1 MKNFLKIVATFSFL
15 LIIAV
20 TTLNAADWSNE
31 KIYFIMIDRFENGDP
46 SNDVQTKSGI
56 DFGIV
61 NSKYNGGD
69 IQGLIDR
76 LDYIKE
82 MGFTAIWLTPP
93 IANQWWDGWTNYGGY
108 HGYWARDFKKIDE
121 HFGNEELYKKFV
133 EEAHKRDIKVIQD
146 IVTNH
151 TANYFELVD
160 GKYVVND
167 KLVPG
172 KPVQYPFNNFDY
184 NDPEQRKVNAFHWA
198 TEVENPDVYNTAYNE
213 LDDINTE
220 NPEVIKVLKD
230 SHTYWIDYAGIDGFR
245 IDTAK
250 YVEPEFWRE
259 FLNGEEGVFEVAEK
273 NSKENFL
280 VYGEAWIGSNPYEN
294 YGEKEIAK
302 YYDYGYNSM
311 LDFPLQTELKRV
323 FKEGKPTSYIGYRL
337 EQRQEI
343 FDPSTLVTFI
353 DNHDMDRFLKNSNI
367 NSVKQALGIIYTIP
381 GIPTVYYGT
390 EQSFIETRATMFAE
404 GFQAGGIDH
413 FDTSAPMFK
422 YIKELNE
429 LRDNHPTFRN
439 GKIDV
444 LYSDNLGPG
453 PLIYSIKGEK
463 DYLIMINTNSKR
475 KYATGI
481 DLGYEKGTVLEPVY
495 LMNVI
500 DKPITY
506 EGEFNLLLNGSSFGI
521 YEITNATKSIKENE
535 IKAEITNLYEKNS
548 FKENFIITGTASN
561 SKKLKIIIDGKEQA
575 YKEVELN
582 MKENEDWQA
591 AINIAD
597 FTPGKHTVFVKAYG
611 KIPIY
616 SNYSDTYEFEVDIP
630 SVEIISVSDPIGDDN
645 GPNGNYTYPKDLT
658 FKRQMDIT
666 GAKLSKVGQLLK
678 LTMKMREVTD
688 NWSPSKGFDHVTF
701 QIFIDD
707 PDQEGMKIL
716 PNQNAKTPEGM
727 DWNYEIYATGW
738 GITLHNTNDAS
749 EERLGEGITPS
760 PTADVNKQ
768 LSEITFS
775 IPYSVLNTNDLSGWK
790 FYITTYD
797 YDGIEAVLRPM
808 SPEAQQWSFGGGDEN
823 SPKIMDDL
831 IIEIK

>member
-1 MKNFLKIVATFSFL
+1 M
-15 LIIAV
+15 
-20 TTLNAADWSNE
+20 
-31 KIYFIMIDRFENGDP
+31 
-46 SNDVQTKSGI
+46 
-56 DFGIV
+56 
-61 NSKYNGGD
+61 
-69 IQGLIDR
+69 
-76 LDYIKE
+76 
-82 MGFTAIWLTPP
+82 
-93 IANQWWDGWTNYGGY
+93 
-108 HGYWARDFKKIDE
+108 
-121 HFGNEELYKKFV
+121 YK
-133 EEAHKRDIKVIQD
+133 
-146 IVTNH
+146 
-151 TANYFELVD
+151 
-160 GKYVVND
+160 
-167 KLVPG
+167 
-172 KPVQYPFNNFDY
+172 
-184 NDPEQRKVNAFHWA
+184 
-198 TEVENPDVYNTAYNE
+198 
-213 LDDINTE
+213 
-220 NPEVIKVLKD
+220 
-230 SHTYWIDYAGIDGFR
+230 
-245 IDTAK
+245 
-250 YVEPEFWRE
+250 
-259 FLNGEEGVFEVAEK
+259 
-273 NSKENFL
+273 
-280 VYGEAWIGSNPYEN
+280 
-294 YGEKEIAK
+294 
-302 YYDYGYNSM
+302 
-311 LDFPLQTELKRV
+311 
-323 FKEGKPTSYIGYRL
+323 
-337 EQRQEI
+337 RQ
-343 FDPSTLVTFI
+343 
-353 DNHDMDRFLKNSNI
+353 
-367 NSVKQALGIIYTIP
+367 
-381 GIPTVYYGT
+381 
-390 EQSFIETRATMFAE
+390 
-404 GFQAGGIDH
+404 
-413 FDTSAPMFK
+413 
-422 YIKELNE
+422 
-429 LRDNHPTFRN
+429 
-439 GKIDV
+439 
-444 LYSDNLGPG
+444 
-453 PLIYSIKGEK
+453 
-463 DYLIMINTNSKR
+463 
-475 KYATGI
+475 
-481 DLGYEKGTVLEPVY
+481 
-495 LMNVI
+495 
-500 DKPITY
+500 
-506 EGEFNLLLNGSSFGI
+506 
-521 YEITNATKSIKENE
+521 
-535 IKAEITNLYEKNS
+535 
-548 FKENFIITGTASN
+548 IITGTASN

-716 PNQNAKTPEGM
+716 PNQNAKMPEGM

>member
-1 MKNFLKIVATFSFL
+1 LKKFLKVMATFSFL
-15 LIIAV
+15 VLIAIS
-20 TTLNAADWSNE
+20 TLNAADWSNE
-31 KIYFIMIDRFENGDP
+31 RIYFILIDRFENGDTT
-46 SNDVQTKSGI
+46 NDIQTDSGI
-56 DFGIV
+56 DYGIV

-69 IQGLIDR
+69 IQGLIDK
-76 LDYIKE
+76 LDYIKDL
-82 MGFTAIWLTPP
+82 GFTAIWVTPP

-108 HGYWARDFKKIDE
+108 HGYWARNFKKIDE

-133 EEAHKRDIKVIQD
+133 DEAHKRGIKVIQD

-198 TEVENPDVYNTAYNE
+198 TEIDNPNVYNTAYNE

-220 NPEVIKVLKD
+220 NPEVVKVLKD

-250 YVEPEFWRE
+250 YVEPEFWKE
-259 FLNGEEGVFEVAEK
+259 FLNGKNGVFDVAK
-273 NSKENFL
+273 KDSKDNFL
-280 VYGEAWIGSNPYEN
+280 VYGEAWIGSDPYKN
-294 YGEKEIAK
+294 DGEKDIKK

-353 DNHDMDRFLKNSNI
+353 DNHDMDRFLKNSNT

-390 EQSFIETRATMFAE
+390 EQSFIETRAAMFAE
-404 GFQAGGIDH
+404 GFESGGKDN
-413 FDTSAPMFK
+413 FDENSGMFK
-422 YIKELNE
+422 YIKELND
-429 LRDNHPTFRN
+429 LRNNTPTFRN
-439 GKIDV
+439 GKVNV

-453 PLIYSIKGEK
+453 PLIYSITGNNE
-463 DYLIMINTNSKR
+463 YLIMINTNSKR

-481 DLGYEKGTVLEPVY
+481 NLDIPKGTVLEPVY
-495 LMNVI
+495 LMNTI

-506 EGEFNLLLNGSSFGI
+506 EGEFNLLLNGSSFAI
-521 YEITNATKSIKENE
+521 YKITANTKNVKEND
-535 IKAEITNLYEKNS
+535 IKVDITNLNETNS
-548 FKENFIITGTASN
+548 FKQNFIIKGTASN
-561 SKKLKIIIDGKEQA
+561 AKKLKLIFDGNENE
-575 YKEVELN
+575 YKEVDLN
-582 MKENEDWQA
+582 MEENEEWQA
-591 AINIAD
+591 EINVMD

-611 KIPIY
+611 RIPIF
-616 SNYSDTYEFEVDIP
+616 SNYSDTYEVQIDVP
-630 SVEIISVSDPIGDDN
+630 SEEIMTVSDPLDDDN
-645 GPNGNYTYPKDLT
+645 GPTGNYTYPKDLT
-658 FKRQMDIT
+658 FKRQMDIA
-666 GAKLSKVGQLLK
+666 GARLTKVGQLLK
-678 LTMKMREVTD
+678 LTLKMREVT
-688 NWSPSKGFDHVTF
+688 NSWSPSKGFDHVTF

-707 PDQEGMKIL
+707 PNQEGMKIL
-716 PNQNAKTPEGM
+716 PNQNGEMPEGM

-738 GITLHNTNDAS
+738 GITLHNTNNATKD
-749 EERLGEGITPS
+749 RLGEGVTPS

-768 LSEITFS
+768 LGEITLS
-775 IPYSVLNTNDLSGWK
+775 IPYDTLDTQDLSGWK
-790 FYITTYD
+790 FYVTTFD
-797 YDGIEAVLRPM
+797 YDGIEAVLRPLK
-808 SPEAQQWSFGGGDEN
+808 PEAEQWAFGGADEN